1 MVTTGHNII
10 KLKYFE
16 LKTSLFQQQEPLGLL
31 FKNENTTED
40 MIEILDHIHKYVP
53 VENIVADKGVVNSFV
68 LSQIFLGGDQ
78 LTEERAKNAQNG
90 RADGETKF
98 ERLEGIIPKIE
109 DWHTGRIPYQ
119 VICFYKFRY
128 LEF

>member
-1 MVTTGHNII
+1 M
-10 KLKYFE
+10 
-16 LKTSLFQQQEPLGLL
+16 SLFQQQEPLGLL

-109 DWHTGRIPYQ
+109 DWHTGRILYQ